1 MEPMEEQIH
10 ALLEQ
15 KRKGLA
21 FHQIAAALRVHGH
34 DQTKLRRALKVM
46 EGRGTVLKQ
55 KDAYSL
61 PRDKAVVR
69 GEFLPSP
76 RGFGFVRRSTGE
88 GEDVFVPAR
97 HTLGALAGDI
107 VEVVVKEK
115 GKIGK
120 PEGRIVRLVKKSR
133 ETVLGFYQEQYGR
146 PMILPF
152 DSASAEPLPLAS
164 RGTQRISPGMI
175 IEAERDSLAVR
186 SVFGFPEEP
195 GVDIQVVVRRFNLAT
210 KFSEET
216 QEEARRASRRI
227 SARDREGR
235 KDYRRWTTV
244 TIDGESAQDF
254 DDAVSIR
261 RLSSGHFLLGV
272 HIADV
277 SHYVRPGSALDREAL
292 ARATSVY
299 LPEFTIPMLPED
311 LSNNI
316 CSLRG
321 RQVRLTVSVLLEI
334 DGQGRI
340 VKAEFHP
347 SLIKTAERMTYTSVF
362 KIFQGDPAETE
373 RYKKLVPDFLLM
385 RELAAILR
393 RRRESQGSLN
403 FDLLEPELIYRE
415 GTLHRV
421 AAFEANEAHHL
432 VEEFMVLA
440 NEAVAAHLSAK
451 GVPAMYR
458 VHPAPAQADIA
469 ELKELLEHFGIS
481 LPKPEKVTSRDLQRV
496 IKEVEGQPDEKVIQ
510 SRVLRALRLAV
521 YSPENTGHYG
531 LAKKDYTHFTS
542 PIRRYP
548 DLIVHRALKASLARQ
563 KWKITE
569 LDALALHCSD
579 QERKADG
586 AEKEL
591 VEWRIYRLLKTRL
604 GDEFEGVIV
613 DITKAGVL
621 VELDDFFVDGLI
633 AYADLGGDYYRQKS
647 ARMLVGRRSG
657 RTFELGQKIT
667 VLLAAVDPLARRMT
681 LVPAPHD

>member
-1 MEPMEEQIH
+1 MEEEILT
-10 ALLEQ
+10 LLEQ
-15 KRKGLA
+15 KKKGLP
-21 FHQIAAALRVHGH
+21 FHRIAAALGRHGRE
-34 DQTKLRRALKVM
+34 QTELRRVLKAM
-46 EGRGTVLKQ
+46 EGRGTVLKRQ
-55 KDAYSL
+55 DAYLL
-61 PRDKAVVR
+61 PRGQAVIK
-69 GEFLPSP
+69 GEFLPST
-76 RGFGFVRRSTGE
+76 RGFGFVRRPGGD
-88 GEDVFVPAR
+88 GEDVFIPAR
-97 HTLGALAGDI
+97 HTQRAMAGDT

-115 GKIGK
+115 GRIGK
-120 PEGRIVRLVKKSR
+120 PEGRVVRILKKSR
-133 ETVLGFYQEQYGR
+133 ETVLGFYQEHYGR

-152 DSASAEPLPLAS
+152 DSAGSEALPLAS
-164 RGTQRISPGMI
+164 RGPRKISPGMI
-175 IEAERDSLAVR
+175 IEAERDTLAVR
-186 SVFGFPEEP
+186 NVFGFPEEP

-210 KFSEET
+210 KFPDEAK
-216 QEEARRASRRI
+216 EEAQRESRRI
-227 SARDREGR
+227 GARDREGR

-261 RLSSGHFLLGV
+261 RLPSGNYLLGV

-277 SHYVRPGSALDREAL
+277 SHYVRPGSALDKEAL

-299 LPEFTIPMLPED
+299 LPEFTIPMLPEE
-311 LSNNI
+311 LSNDI

-321 RQVRLTVSVLLEI
+321 RQVRLTVSVILEI

-340 VKAEFHP
+340 VKADFQP

-362 KIFQGDPAETE
+362 KIFQGDAAETE
-373 RYKKLVPDFLLM
+373 RYKTLVPDFLLM
-385 RELAAILR
+385 RELAGILR

-563 KWKITE
+563 RWKITE

-604 GDEFEGVIV
+604 GDEFAGVIV

-633 AYADLGGDYYRQKS
+633 AYADLGGDYFRQKS